1 MAQRPLRS
9 NFFDKHSHHPHHLS
23 RLHPSPQVHRSS
35 SHDQA
40 STSRP
45 PSQLHAFKPVAQE
58 LISIYGAF
66 YNRSRDILA
75 ARRWEALRAQGF
87 KPEKRSPLEVRWWQ
101 EERRRGRIQPDHQ
114 ISRPIL
120 FQHPSHHLRTIVNR
134 RSFSSTR
141 NPDQNISSG
150 PSQLPS
156 MIRKD
161 SPDIMNL
168 VGGAA
173 DFGTLDLDY
182 GGLDSDSF
190 ESGTRISSL
199 GKNPG
204 TRGLAGL
211 RPGSFIELRR

>member
-1 MAQRPLRS
+1 
-9 NFFDKHSHHPHHLS
+9 
-23 RLHPSPQVHRSS
+23 
-35 SHDQA
+35 
-40 STSRP
+40 
-45 PSQLHAFKPVAQE
+45 
-58 LISIYGAF
+58 
-66 YNRSRDILA
+66 
-75 ARRWEALRAQGF
+75 
-87 KPEKRSPLEVRWWQ
+87 
-101 EERRRGRIQPDHQ
+101 
-114 ISRPIL
+114 
-120 FQHPSHHLRTIVNR
+120 
-134 RSFSSTR
+134 
-141 NPDQNISSG
+141 
-150 PSQLPS
+150 